1 MYCAPDKP
9 YASIMDSRVTA
20 DTGDGTK
27 DSKVESKAA
36 VRKGDMMAYDGRFGQ
51 RSYDLMGGGRR
62 RCVLASTRRRTCGND
77 SALILNEIISDMAE
91 MKMKTNLDTR
101 LYGSIH

>member
-1 MYCAPDKP
+1 
-9 YASIMDSRVTA
+9 MDSRVTA

-62 RCVLASTRRRTCGND
+62 RCVLASTRRLYVWERFG
-77 SALILNEIISDMAE
+77 SDIE
-91 MKMKTNLDTR
+91 RDYK
-101 LYGSIH
+101 